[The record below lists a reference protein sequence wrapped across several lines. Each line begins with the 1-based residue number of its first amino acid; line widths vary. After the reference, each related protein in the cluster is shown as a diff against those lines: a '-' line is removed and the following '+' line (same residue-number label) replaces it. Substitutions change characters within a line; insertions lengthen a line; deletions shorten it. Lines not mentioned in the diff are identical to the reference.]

1 MAAVHLLVAL
11 GLAAFADALTPT
23 GVLVSFAVVYVVL
36 RASANLFGTRAYVA
50 RLELGTRFTAWF
62 IVEVFKA
69 SIDVA
74 RLVLGRRMHARPAV
88 VAVRLQRDD
97 DRYATVLG
105 CLLTL
110 TPGTLALDYDSA
122 AGLLYVHALDAE
134 TAVDVERGVRRI
146 EDRLLAWIDAGRAHG
161 STS

>member
-23 GVLVSFAVVYVVL
+23 GVLVACAVVYVVL
-36 RASANLFGTRAYVA
+36 RASGDLFGSRAYVT
-50 RLELGTRFTAWF
+50 RIELGTGFAAWF
-62 IVEVFKA
+62 VVEVFKA

-74 RLVLGRRMHARPAV
+74 RLVLGRRVNTRPAV
-88 VAVRLQRDD
+88 VAVRLQRAD
-97 DRYATVLG
+97 DRFATVLG

-122 AGLLYVHALDAE
+122 RGLLYIHALDAE
-134 TAVDVERGVRRI
+134 SAEDVESGVRMI
-146 EDRLLAWIDAGRAHG
+146 EDRLLAWIDAGRPHG